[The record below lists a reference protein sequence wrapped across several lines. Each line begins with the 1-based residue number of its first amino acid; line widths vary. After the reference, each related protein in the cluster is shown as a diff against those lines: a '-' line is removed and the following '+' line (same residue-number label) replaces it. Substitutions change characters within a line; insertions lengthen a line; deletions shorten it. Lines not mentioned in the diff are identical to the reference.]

1 MYLDINL
8 KIEEGSINGVIRTE
22 KNSFVIR
29 KNKDENGSIDFH
41 RTVFT
46 TLEGLNIVTHEN
58 NPYATIMFMDEQEF
72 LKILKKQLDIFK

>member
-8 KIEEGSINGVIRTE
+8 KIKEGSINGVIRTE

-46 TLEGLNIVTHEN
+46 ILEGLNIITHEN
-58 NPYATIMFMDEQEF
+58 NPYTTIMFTDEQEF